1 VIFLVSANLITGKK
15 VVATNGDAIGEVKD
29 ADFDTTTWKINSLL
43 LRLTDK
49 AASELGY
56 TRPSGS
62 LGSFSMNRGSKS
74 VFMPVDLVNSIGD
87 VVTIKKSLI
96 ELEEGKYLKRY
107 SE

>member
-1 VIFLVSANLITGKK
+1 MIFLVSANLITGKK

-29 ADFDTTTWKINSLL
+29 ADFDTSTWKINSLL

-56 TRPSGS
+56 TRPSGT
-62 LGSFSMNRGSKS
+62 LGSFSMNRGSRS
-74 VFMPVDLVNSIGD
+74 VFMPVELVNAIGD

-96 ELEEGKYLKRY
+96 ELGEGQYLKRY

>member
-1 VIFLVSANLITGKK
+1 MVSANLISGKK

-29 ADFDTTTWKINSLL
+29 ADFDTDTWKITSLL

-56 TRPSGS
+56 TRPSGN
-62 LGSFSMNRGSKS
+62 LGSFSMSRGSKS
-74 VFMPVDLVNSIGD
+74 VFMPVELVNAIGD
-87 VVTIKKSLI
+87 VVTINKSLI
-96 ELEEGKYLKRY
+96 ELGEGQYLKRS

>member
-1 VIFLVSANLITGKK
+1 MVSANLITGKK

-56 TRPSGS
+56 TRTSGT
-62 LGSFSMNRGSKS
+62 LGSFSMNRGSRS
-74 VFMPVDLVNSIGD
+74 VFMPVDLVSAIGD
-87 VVTIKKSLI
+87 VVTIKKSII
-96 ELEEGKYLKRY
+96 ELGEGQYLKRY

>member
-15 VVATNGDAIGEVKD
+15 VVALNGDAIGEVKD

-43 LRLTDK
+43 LKLTDK

-56 TRPSGS
+56 TRNTGS
-62 LGSFSMNRGSKS
+62 LGSFSMSRGSKS
-74 VFMPVDLVNSIGD
+74 VFMPVDLVKAIGD
-87 VVTIKKSLI
+87 VVTINKSLI
-96 ELEEGKYLKRY
+96 ELEQGQYLKRY